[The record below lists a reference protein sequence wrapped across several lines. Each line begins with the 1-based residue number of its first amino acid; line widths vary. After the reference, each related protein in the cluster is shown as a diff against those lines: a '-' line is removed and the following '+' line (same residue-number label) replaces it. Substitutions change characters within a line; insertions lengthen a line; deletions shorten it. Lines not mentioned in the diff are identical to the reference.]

1 MPAPAPPRRPW
12 ALIGVHVAG
21 WLPLA
26 NLARDVLVGG
36 WPVNP
41 IQDWTFGTG
50 LPALI
55 FLVLTLAVTPVITLT
70 GWSWL
75 SPLRRWLGL
84 YAFCYALVHVSIF
97 VVLDYGLDVALMWD
111 TVLEKRYILAGLA
124 AFVILLPLALTST
137 RGWQKR
143 LGRDWKRLHRGVYLA
158 AGLAILHFVWL
169 VKADLTEP
177 LLYGAAVAGLLALRV
192 PAVRRRLAGFA
203 RGLRGQMSRRGSTP
217 ARPDS
222 SASTHAP
229 NP

>member
-1 MPAPAPPRRPW
+1 MPPRTASRPHW
-12 ALIGVHVAG
+12 PLVGLHIAA

-26 NLARDVLVGG
+26 NIARDILARG

-50 LPALI
+50 LPALV
-55 FLVLTLAVTPVITLT
+55 FLVLTLAVTPLITLS
-70 GWSWL
+70 GWNWL
-75 SPLRRWLGL
+75 APLRRWLGL
-84 YAFCYALVHVSIF
+84 YAFAYASLHVSIF
-97 VVLDYGLDVALMWD
+97 VVLDYGLDLALMWD

-124 AFVILLPLALTST
+124 AFLILLPLALTST

-143 LGRDWKRLHRGVYLA
+143 LGRDWKRLHRGAYLA
-158 AGLAILHFVWL
+158 AALAVLHFAWL

-177 LLYGAAVAGLLALRV
+177 LLYGAAVAGLLALRL
-192 PAVRRRLAGFA
+192 PAVRGRLAQLA
-203 RGLRGQMSRRGSTP
+203 RGLRRRAAAP

-222 SASTHAP
+222 PASPGAP